1 MDDQGYLKVF
11 KIQSLRFKN
20 KENREESKESR
31 QKNSL
36 NTKPKTDNGE
46 LTTDN
51 PQSTTGKMKLKA
63 QKETFFK
70 ALENEYPAEEVFSF
84 FFLLTEAFFGI
95 KRLDLAL
102 NPEIEIDENQGQ
114 KLDLTLARLKKHEPI
129 QHIIGETEFFGL
141 TFKVD
146 KNVLV
151 PRPETEELVQW
162 ILDDFASEKKALKIL
177 DIGTGSGCIAISLAK
192 HLSAAQISALDISE
206 KALKIAKTNAEINNA
221 EINFISEDIL
231 KTETLTESWDIIVSN
246 PPYVRQ
252 LEKKEMH
259 RNVLEYDPPT
269 ALYVKDEDPLIFYKK
284 ITKLA
289 KTALNSGGQLYFE
302 INQYLAEETE
312 KMMREQGFSTE
323 KRKDIFGNYRM
334 LKGIAH
340 NI

>member
-1 MDDQGYLKVF
+1 
-11 KIQSLRFKN
+11 
-20 KENREESKESR
+20 
-31 QKNSL
+31 
-36 NTKPKTDNGE
+36 
-46 LTTDN
+46 
-51 PQSTTGKMKLKA
+51 MKLKA
-63 QKETFFK
+63 QKEIFFNE
-70 ALENEYPAEEVFSF
+70 LESEYRAEEVFSF

-102 NPEIEIDENQGQ
+102 NPETEIDENQIQ
-114 KLDLTLARLKKHEPI
+114 KLDAALVRLKDHEPI
-129 QHIIGETEFFGL
+129 QYIIGETEFFGL

-192 HLSAAQISALDISE
+192 NLPKAQISAIDISE
-206 KALKIAKTNAEINNA
+206 KALQIAKINAETNNAETNNA
-221 EINFISEDIL
+221 EINFIQEDIL
-231 KTETLTESWDIIVSN
+231 KTDAFIGSWDIIVSN
-246 PPYVRQ
+246 PPYVRE

-259 RNVLEYDPPT
+259 RNVLEYEPET
-269 ALYVKDEDPLIFYKK
+269 ALYVKDEDPLLFYNK
-284 ITKLA
+284 ITRLA
-289 KTALNSGGQLYFE
+289 KESLNPGGKLYFE
-302 INQYLAEETE
+302 INQYLADETE
-312 KMMREQGFSTE
+312 KMMQEQGFVTE